1 MNPTP
6 TAINPGPVMSAG
18 KNQTIV
24 GAQTTQPS
32 MRGTILGWFKPMIIA
47 VVTEAI
53 IPSGPRQGEVAQ
65 TEREIFTSGMMQP
78 GDAEKLD
85 VRAEGQRSWENWVL
99 HVFPQ
104 LDVKTDT
111 VIKIKGTPYR
121 VMKRTDY
128 IINGYVR
135 YEIVEDYK
143 P

>member
-1 MNPTP
+1 MNPAP
-6 TAINPGPVMSAG
+6 NAINPGPVLSAG

-47 VVTEAI
+47 VVTETI
-53 IPSGPRQGEVAQ
+53 IAQGPRQGEVG
-65 TEREIFTSGMMQP
+65 ERESEVFTSGMMQP
-78 GDAEKLD
+78 GDAERLD

-104 LDVKTDT
+104 LDVQTDT
-111 VIKIKGTPYR
+111 IIKIKGTPYR
-121 VMKRTDY
+121 VMRRTDY
-128 IINGYVR
+128 IANGYVR
-135 YEIVEDYK
+135 YEITEDFK